1 LFLKGLPR
9 LCLKMRRPS
18 KSKNPVSDENGP
30 DFYRLPLPTKEQHA
44 VARSNTTTPESEIN
58 DPAVEVVDDGPLPF
72 LAHEEERA
80 LSPSIV
86 LQSQDAINGNNT
98 FDSFSSNLVFQKVG
112 GSGTATT
119 TAMSLPTQQH
129 QNNNMCQGTTGGQNH
144 GYDSYNMQNTN
155 NRLSSSSSYQMM
167 LPPFDQSQF
176 SFQPAPTRNV
186 PLSTFVSQKSGTS
199 MEYTNHMLRP
209 SPEFLACHHH
219 QDNNG
224 GGFHQTGTTTC
235 AGGGP
240 GDNNKSNG
248 FLSSLQA
255 QINQHQAILAQIQ
268 STQQNLSSGWN
279 TVYESSS
286 FGNGQQNW
294 GIAFDC

>member
-112 GSGTATT
+112 RDGRT
-119 TAMSLPTQQH
+119 MSQPAQSNLFTQQVGSYQQCTRE
-129 QNNNMCQGTTGGQNH
+129 QN
-144 GYDSYNMQNTN
+144 YDFARIDSYNMQAADE
-155 NRLSSSSSYQMM
+155 SSYQMM
-167 LPPFDQSQF
+167 LPSFEQPQF
-176 SFQPAPTRNV
+176 SVPERRPVATRRSSI
-186 PLSTFVSQKSGTS
+186 PLSTFVSEVSDNNINT
-199 MEYTNHMLRP
+199 HMLQ
-209 SPEFLACHHH
+209 SSEYGSSGDHNVSQQL
-219 QDNNG
+219 
-224 GGFHQTGTTTC
+224 TC
-235 AGGGP
+235 DGLS
-240 GDNNKSNG
+240 DKSNG

-255 QINQHQAILAQIQ
+255 QISQHQAILAQIQ
-268 STQQNLSSGWN
+268 SAQQSLSSSDWNPTYQSFNNDQGW
-279 TVYESSS
+279 ESL
-286 FGNGQQNW
+286 
-294 GIAFDC
+294 FDC